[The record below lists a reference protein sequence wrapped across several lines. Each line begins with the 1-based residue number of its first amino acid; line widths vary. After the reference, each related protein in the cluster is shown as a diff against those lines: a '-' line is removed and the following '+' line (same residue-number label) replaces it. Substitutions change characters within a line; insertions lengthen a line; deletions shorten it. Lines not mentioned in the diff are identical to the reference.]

1 MDRLAHGCRIGNQR
15 DDPKRGLLFVF
26 HSICIGDPAAMSS
39 AVIIR
44 TVVVRNPQGLHA
56 RPADLLV
63 REASR
68 YQADITLEKD
78 GYRVDCKSI
87 LSLLTLGAECGTEM
101 SLYAEGADA
110 EAAVAT
116 IAELFENGFHE
127 LEQAE

>member
-1 MDRLAHGCRIGNQR
+1 MYCPAFLGCCIC
-15 DDPKRGLLFVF
+15 LFKETVD
-26 HSICIGDPAAMSS
+26 IGDRAVMSS
-39 AVIIR
+39 AAITR

-68 YQADITLEKD
+68 HQADIMLEKD

-87 LSLLTLGAECGTEM
+87 LSLLTLGAQCGTTM
-101 SLYAEGADA
+101 SLYAEGVDA
-110 EAAVAT
+110 ENAVTT

-127 LEQAE
+127 MEQAE

>member
-1 MDRLAHGCRIGNQR
+1 MVADHCNQR
-15 DDPKRGLLFVF
+15 DDPKRGFYL
-26 HSICIGDPAAMSS
+26 
-39 AVIIR
+39 IIR
-44 TVVVRNPQGLHA
+44 TVCIGDHAVMSSAAITRTVIVRNPQGLHA

-68 YQADITLEKD
+68 YQADISLEKD

-87 LSLLTLGAECGTEM
+87 LSLLTLGAQCGTEM

-110 EAAVAT
+110 EHAVAM

>member
-1 MDRLAHGCRIGNQR
+1 
-15 DDPKRGLLFVF
+15 
-26 HSICIGDPAAMSS
+26 MSS
-39 AVIIR
+39 TVITR
-44 TVVVRNPQGLHA
+44 TVIVRNPQGLHA

-68 YQADITLEKD
+68 HNAAISLIKD

-101 SLYAEGADA
+101 SLLAEGDDA
-110 EAAVAT
+110 EQAVAL
-116 IAELFENGFHE
+116 IAELFECGFFE

>member
-1 MDRLAHGCRIGNQR
+1 
-15 DDPKRGLLFVF
+15 
-26 HSICIGDPAAMSS
+26 MSS
-39 AVIIR
+39 
-44 TVVVRNPQGLHA
+44 TVVTRIVTVRNTQGLHA

-68 YQADITLEKD
+68 HDASIFLEKN

-101 SLYAEGADA
+101 CLTAQGADA
-110 EAAVAT
+110 EQAVAV
-116 IAELFENGFHE
+116 IADLFDCGFFE

>member
-1 MDRLAHGCRIGNQR
+1 
-15 DDPKRGLLFVF
+15 
-26 HSICIGDPAAMSS
+26 MSS
-39 AVIIR
+39 TVITR
-44 TVVVRNPQGLHA
+44 NVVVRNPQGLHA

-68 YQADITLEKD
+68 HQAEIMIEKD

-110 EAAVAT
+110 EQAVT
-116 IAELFENGFHE
+116 MIAELFENGFHE
-127 LEQAE
+127 LEPEG

>member
-1 MDRLAHGCRIGNQR
+1 
-15 DDPKRGLLFVF
+15 
-26 HSICIGDPAAMSS
+26 MSS
-39 AVIIR
+39 TIITR
-44 TVVVRNPQGLHA
+44 NVTVRNPQGLHA

-68 YQADITLEKD
+68 HQATMTLEQN

-101 SLYAEGADA
+101 ALSAEGVDA
-110 EAAVAT
+110 EQAVAM
-116 IAELFENGFHE
+116 IADLFDCGFYE

>member
-1 MDRLAHGCRIGNQR
+1 LVANLGNR
-15 DDPKRGLLFVF
+15 HDDPDPSFYLFF
-26 HSICIGDPAAMSS
+26 HSVRTGDHAVMSS
-39 AVIIR
+39 AAITR

-68 YQADITLEKD
+68 YHADISLEKD

-87 LSLLTLGAECGTEM
+87 LSLLTLGAQCGTEM

-110 EAAVAT
+110 EHAVAM

>member
-1 MDRLAHGCRIGNQR
+1 
-15 DDPKRGLLFVF
+15 
-26 HSICIGDPAAMSS
+26 MSS
-39 AVIIR
+39 TIITR
-44 TVVVRNPQGLHA
+44 NVTVRNPQGLHA

-68 YQADITLEKD
+68 HQATITLEKN

-101 SLYAEGADA
+101 ALSAEGVDA
-110 EAAVAT
+110 EQAVAM
-116 IAELFENGFHE
+116 IADLFDCGFYE

>member
-1 MDRLAHGCRIGNQR
+1 MIFHFFTSIG
-15 DDPKRGLLFVF
+15 
-26 HSICIGDPAAMSS
+26 IGDHVVMSS
-39 AVIIR
+39 AVITR

-68 YQADITLEKD
+68 YQADISLEKD

-87 LSLLTLGAECGTEM
+87 LSLLTLGAQCGTEM
-101 SLYAEGADA
+101 SLFAEGDDA
-110 EAAVAT
+110 ENAVAM

-127 LEQAE
+127 MEQAE

>member
-1 MDRLAHGCRIGNQR
+1 MVVQHCNQR
-15 DDPKRGLLFVF
+15 DDPDRSFCLFF
-26 HSICIGDPAAMSS
+26 HSVCIGDHAVMSS
-39 AVIIR
+39 ATITR

-68 YQADITLEKD
+68 YQADISLEKD

-87 LSLLTLGAECGTEM
+87 LSLLTLGAQCGTEM

-110 EAAVAT
+110 EHAVAM

-127 LEQAE
+127 MEQAE

>member
-1 MDRLAHGCRIGNQR
+1 
-15 DDPKRGLLFVF
+15 
-26 HSICIGDPAAMSS
+26 MSS
-39 AVIIR
+39 TVITR
-44 TVVVRNPQGLHA
+44 NVVVRNPQGLHA

-68 YQADITLEKD
+68 HQAEIMIEKD

-101 SLYAEGADA
+101 SLFAEGADA
-110 EAAVAT
+110 EQAVAM

-127 LEQAE
+127 LEPEG

>member
-1 MDRLAHGCRIGNQR
+1 
-15 DDPKRGLLFVF
+15 
-26 HSICIGDPAAMSS
+26 MSS
-39 AVIIR
+39 TVITR
-44 TVVVRNPQGLHA
+44 TVIVRNPQGLHA

-68 YQADITLEKD
+68 HNAAISLVKD

-101 SLYAEGADA
+101 SLLAEGDDA
-110 EAAVAT
+110 EQAVAV
-116 IAELFENGFHE
+116 IAELFECGFFE

>member
-1 MDRLAHGCRIGNQR
+1 
-15 DDPKRGLLFVF
+15 
-26 HSICIGDPAAMSS
+26 MSS
-39 AVIIR
+39 TIITR
-44 TVVVRNPQGLHA
+44 IVTVRNPQGLHA

-68 YQADITLEKD
+68 HNASISLEKD

-101 SLYAEGADA
+101 SLSAEGSDA
-110 EAAVAT
+110 EQAVAV
-116 IAELFENGFHE
+116 IAELFESGFFE